1 MEKASIFS
9 PYRIPEGCKLDSS
22 LGATPERSNNGFY
35 TLNPYYICI
44 DFYYFSLRSQ
54 ILRKAIYSSITS
66 NLTRRTCM
74 ERLHIYPGSEI
85 PENIKSNIN
94 GQIRPLRPVPKPLQQ
109 YSQQEIDLFPK
120 IFDYPK
126 DYIVRWR
133 KSKFIVGFP
142 NLLINLFTV
151 PPCVQFIN
159 GINV

>member
-1 MEKASIFS
+1 MF
-9 PYRIPEGCKLDSS
+9 KLDDCGDQLVIINSNEIA
-22 LGATPERSNNGFY
+22 LRGDEWKKRVYFHHTGYPRGASW
-35 TLNPYYICI
+35 TLAWELHQKDPTMVFIYLILISFEWIFIIFHFC
-44 DFYYFSLRSQ
+44 SQ
-54 ILRKAIYSSITS
+54 ILKKAIYSSITS

-126 DYIVRWR
+126 DYIVR
-133 KSKFIVGFP
+133 
-142 NLLINLFTV
+142 
-151 PPCVQFIN
+151 
-159 GINV
+159 

>member
-1 MEKASIFS
+1 
-9 PYRIPEGCKLDSS
+9 
-22 LGATPERSNNGFY
+22 
-35 TLNPYYICI
+35 
-44 DFYYFSLRSQ
+44 
-54 ILRKAIYSSITS
+54 
-66 NLTRRTCM
+66 M

-133 KSKFIVGFP
+133 KSQFNVAFA
-142 NLLINLFTV
+142 NLLI
-151 PPCVQFIN
+151 
-159 GINV
+159 